1 MNLSISHSLVDELLT
16 TIEAI
21 GVENT
26 IKTLQ
31 KAKSNSLIL
40 KDMNIDFILD
50 AVADVTGVTRD
61 RILHGNDRSDERKI
75 AIALAVYFIKDE
87 FLYSYADIKKIFN
100 KDQAQLYRY
109 YGLVDK
115 IPDKP
120 KTEFDKTIETYQK
133 KLTLLITREKF
144 K

>member
-1 MNLSISHSLVDELLT
+1 MNLPISHSLVDELLS

-26 IKTLQ
+26 IKTLK
-31 KAKSNSLIL
+31 KAKSSSLIL

-50 AVADVTGVTRD
+50 AVSDVTGVTRD

-109 YGLVDK
+109 YALVDK

-120 KTEFDKTIETYQK
+120 KTEFDKTIDSYQK
-133 KLTLLITREKF
+133 KLTLLITREKI

>member
-61 RILHGNDRSDERKI
+61 RILQ
-75 AIALAVYFIKDE
+75 